1 MLLNQIEE
9 AKQIIAT
16 TFSNI
21 DESIQEEAAYQIVK
35 NEKLAKLPQNF
46 DQWKEFEKTRF

>member
-9 AKQIIAT
+9 AKQIIST
-16 TFSNI
+16 TFSN

-46 DQWKEFEKTRF
+46 DQWKELEKTRF